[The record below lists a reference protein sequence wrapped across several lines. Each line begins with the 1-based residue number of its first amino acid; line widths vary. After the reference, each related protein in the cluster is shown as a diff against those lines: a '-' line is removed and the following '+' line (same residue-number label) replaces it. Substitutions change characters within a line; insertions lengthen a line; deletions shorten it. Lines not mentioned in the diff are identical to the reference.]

1 MTCRLQFLAVCT
13 LVVYTGALQQSSA
26 ATTAAN
32 PIRKVVT
39 MLQNMQKKVEE
50 EGEAEKKLYDKFMC
64 YCKSGGKDLETSIGA
79 AEEKVS
85 TLPSQI
91 TAAEER
97 LTQLKDDIKQHQTD
111 RAAAKRSMK
120 KATAVRDKEAAEFA
134 KLKAEADSNMVA
146 VAKAIVALEKGL
158 GAGFLQTSAARD
170 LRTYIMNKADVA
182 DVDRQLLVAF
192 LSAKTGAE
200 SPGTDQIIGMLKQME
215 ESMESVLSDGIKQ
228 EEEAVA
234 SYEKMMESKGEEVE
248 ALTASI
254 DEKMKL
260 VGELGVNIIE
270 MKEDLS
276 DTEAAL
282 LKDKEFLKNLV
293 TSCATKMKEWE
304 ERSKTRAEEL
314 TALSETIK
322 ILNDD
327 DALDLFKKTLPSGS
341 SSLVQVQQSRAALRE
356 KALKVVREAWRASD
370 RHHRPGLDF
379 LVLALTGKKAL
390 SQGMFDKV
398 IKMCDDLVA
407 ELKQEQQD
415 DYDKKEYCDAQFD
428 LADDKKK
435 SLERAEKDADNA
447 ISKAKEAI
455 ETLTDEIK
463 ALEKGIKDLD
473 KSVVEATE
481 QRKEENQE
489 FKDLMA
495 ADTKAKEILKFAK
508 KRLNKF
514 YNPTLA
520 LSQTGQQS
528 GAGVFAEV
536 EVHGGGKAAP
546 GPPPETWDAYAK
558 KGEES
563 TNVVAM
569 IDALIADLDKE
580 MTEAKA
586 DEKNGQEDYE
596 TMMSESAAKRTED
609 SKSLSAKMEAKA
621 DAEKTLSEQTELKK
635 DTNKELWAT
644 LEYID
649 SLHHECDWLL
659 KFFDMRKTART
670 GEIDALVKAKEVLS
684 GAE

>member
-1 MTCRLQFLAVCT
+1 
-13 LVVYTGALQQSSA
+13 
-26 ATTAAN
+26 
-32 PIRKVVT
+32 
-39 MLQNMQKKVEE
+39 
-50 EGEAEKKLYDKFMC
+50 
-64 YCKSGGKDLETSIGA
+64 
-79 AEEKVS
+79 
-85 TLPSQI
+85 
-91 TAAEER
+91 
-97 LTQLKDDIKQHQTD
+97 
-111 RAAAKRSMK
+111 
-120 KATAVRDKEAAEFA
+120 
-134 KLKAEADSNMVA
+134 
-146 VAKAIVALEKGL
+146 
-158 GAGFLQTSAARD
+158 
-170 LRTYIMNKADVA
+170 
-182 DVDRQLLVAF
+182 
-192 LSAKTGAE
+192 
-200 SPGTDQIIGMLKQME
+200 
-215 ESMESVLSDGIKQ
+215 
-228 EEEAVA
+228 
-234 SYEKMMESKGEEVE
+234 
-248 ALTASI
+248 
-254 DEKMKL
+254 
-260 VGELGVNIIE
+260 

-282 LKDKEFLKNLV
+282 LKDKDFLKNLV

-327 DALDLFKKTLPSGS
+327 DALDLFKKTLPSGG
-341 SSLVQVQQSRAALRE
+341 SSLVQVQQSRALLRE
-356 KALKVVREAWRASD
+356 KALKVVRNAWRASD

-435 SLERAEKDADNA
+435 SLERAEKDAENA

-489 FKDLMA
+489 FKDLMM
-495 ADTKAKEILKFAK
+495 ADKKAKEILEFAK

-520 LSQTGQQS
+520 FSQNGQAA
-528 GAGVFAEV
+528 AGVFAEV
-536 EVHGGGKAAP
+536 EVHGGARAAP

-563 TNVVAM
+563 TNVVSM

-621 DAEKTLSEQTELKK
+621 DAEKTLSEQTEIKK

-644 LEYID
+644 MEYIN

-659 KFFDMRKTART
+659 KFFDVRKTART

-684 GAE
+684 GA

>member
-1 MTCRLQFLAVCT
+1 
-13 LVVYTGALQQSSA
+13 
-26 ATTAAN
+26 
-32 PIRKVVT
+32 
-39 MLQNMQKKVEE
+39 
-50 EGEAEKKLYDKFMC
+50 
-64 YCKSGGKDLETSIGA
+64 
-79 AEEKVS
+79 
-85 TLPSQI
+85 
-91 TAAEER
+91 
-97 LTQLKDDIKQHQTD
+97 
-111 RAAAKRSMK
+111 
-120 KATAVRDKEAAEFA
+120 
-134 KLKAEADSNMVA
+134 
-146 VAKAIVALEKGL
+146 
-158 GAGFLQTSAARD
+158 
-170 LRTYIMNKADVA
+170 MNKADVE
-182 DVDRQLLVAF
+182 DEDRRVIMSF
-192 LSAKTGAE
+192 LSAGNGNA
-200 SPGTDQIIGMLKQME
+200 SPGTDAIIGMLKQME
-215 ESMESVLSDGIKQ
+215 ATMQSVLLDGVK
-228 EEEAVA
+228 EEEAA
-234 SYEKMMESKGEEVE
+234 IKTYDELMESKGEEVE

-254 DEKMKL
+254 DEKLKL
-260 VGELGVNIIE
+260 VGALGVDIIE

-282 LKDKEFLKNLV
+282 LKDKDFLKNLV

-327 DALDLFKKTLPSGS
+327 DALDLFKKTLPSGG
-341 SSLVQVQQSRAALRE
+341 SSLVQVQQSRALLRE
-356 KALKVVREAWRASD
+356 KALKVVRNAWRASD

-435 SLERAEKDADNA
+435 SLERAEKDAENA

-520 LSQTGQQS
+520 LTQGDQVQKTL
-528 GAGVFAEV
+528 FAEMNA
-536 EVHGGGKAAP
+536 HASGKAAP
-546 GPPPETWDAYAK
+546 GPPPDTWD
-558 KGEES
+558 
-563 TNVVAM
+563 
-569 IDALIADLDKE
+569 
-580 MTEAKA
+580 
-586 DEKNGQEDYE
+586 
-596 TMMSESAAKRTED
+596 
-609 SKSLSAKMEAKA
+609 
-621 DAEKTLSEQTELKK
+621 
-635 DTNKELWAT
+635 
-644 LEYID
+644 
-649 SLHHECDWLL
+649 
-659 KFFDMRKTART
+659 
-670 GEIDALVKAKEVLS
+670 
-684 GAE
+684 

>member
-1 MTCRLQFLAVCT
+1 MTCRLQFLAACT
-13 LVVYTGALQQSSA
+13 LVVTPGALQQSSA

-64 YCKSGGKDLETSIGA
+64 YCKSGGKDLESSIGA

-111 RAAAKRSMK
+111 RAAAKGSMK

-146 VAKAIVALEKGL
+146 VAKAIAALEKGL

-170 LRTYIMNKADVA
+170 LRAYVANKADVA
-182 DVDRQLLVAF
+182 DVDRQLLVSF

-215 ESMESVLSDGIKQ
+215 ESMESTLSDGMKQ
-228 EEEAVA
+228 EEEAIA

-254 DEKMKL
+254 DEKLKL
-260 VGELGVNIIE
+260 VGELGVDIIE
-270 MKEDLS
+270 MKEDLT

-282 LKDKEFLKNLV
+282 LKDKDFLKNLV

-341 SSLVQVQQSRAALRE
+341 SSLVQVQQSRALLRE
-356 KALKVVREAWRASD
+356 KALKVVRNAWRASD

-435 SLERAEKDADNA
+435 SLERAEKDAENA

-489 FKDLMA
+489 FKDLMM
-495 ADTKAKEILKFAK
+495 ADKKAKEILEFAK

-520 LSQTGQQS
+520 FSQTGQAA
-528 GAGVFAEV
+528 AGVFAEV
-536 EVHGGGKAAP
+536 EVHGGARAAP

-563 TNVVAM
+563 TNVVSM

-621 DAEKTLSEQTELKK
+621 DAEKTLSEQTEIKK

-644 LEYID
+644 MEYIN

-659 KFFDMRKTART
+659 KFFDVRKTART

-684 GAE
+684 GA

>member
-13 LVVYTGALQQSSA
+13 LVVATGALQQSSA
-26 ATTAAN
+26 ATIAAN

-39 MLQNMQKKVEE
+39 MLQNMQKNVEE
-50 EGEAEKKLYDKFMC
+50 EGEAEKKLFDKFMC

-79 AEEKVS
+79 AQEKVS

-120 KATAVRDKEAAEFA
+120 KSTAVRDKEAAEFA

-146 VAKAIVALEKGL
+146 VAKGIVSLEKGL
-158 GAGFLQTSAARD
+158 GAGFVQTSAARD

-215 ESMESVLSDGIKQ
+215 ESMESVLSDGMKQ
-228 EEEAVA
+228 EEEAIA

-260 VGELGVNIIE
+260 VGELGVDIIE
-270 MKEDLS
+270 MKEDLT

-282 LKDKEFLKNLV
+282 MKDKEFLKNLV
-293 TSCATKMKEWE
+293 TSCATKIKEWD

-341 SSLVQVQQSRAALRE
+341 SSLVQVQQSRAVLRE
-356 KALKVVREAWRASD
+356 KALRVVRDAWRASD

-435 SLERAEKDADNA
+435 SLERAEKDAENA
-447 ISKAKEAI
+447 ISKAKETI
-455 ETLTDEIK
+455 ETVTDEIK

-546 GPPPETWDAYAK
+546 GPPPETWDAYSK

-563 TNVVAM
+563 TSVVAM
-569 IDALIADLDKE
+569 IDTLIADLDKE

-596 TMMSESAAKRTED
+596 TMMTESAAKRTED

-644 LEYID
+644 MEYIH
-649 SLHHECDWLL
+649 SLHQECDWLL
-659 KFFDMRKTART
+659 KFFDVRKTART